1 MEKETSVEKLS
12 KPGYHTTLIQRGI
25 LGESSKMLE
34 EIYEL
39 IDAELQGC
47 KVMAIL
53 ELADLLG
60 AIEAYLEKKKY
71 GITLEDLRLMSSIT
85 KRAFFNG
92 HRK

>member
-1 MEKETSVEKLS
+1 MEKETTVEKLS
-12 KPGYHTTLIQRGI
+12 KPGYHITPIQKGT
-25 LGESSKMLE
+25 LGESSKILE
-34 EIYEL
+34 EVHEL

-60 AIEAYLEKKKY
+60 AIEAYLENTKY
-71 GITLEDLRLMSSIT
+71 GVTLEDLRLMSSIT
-85 KRAFFNG
+85 KRAFLNG